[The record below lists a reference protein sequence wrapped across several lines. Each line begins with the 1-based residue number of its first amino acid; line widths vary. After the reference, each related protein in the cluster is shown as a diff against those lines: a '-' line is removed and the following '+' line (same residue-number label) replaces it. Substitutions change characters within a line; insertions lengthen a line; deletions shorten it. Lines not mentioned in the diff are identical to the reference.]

1 MAGDKEGKYCSVCG
15 GIVPD
20 EGKIRKIC
28 IDGKE
33 TGIDQLDRIL
43 SDVAALGLPDEDTIT
58 AELLKRVRVFN
69 YVPAKKEEV
78 YADSILAEYRDYVK
92 KTAVRG
98 VLPDQNP

>member
-20 EGKIRKIC
+20 EVKIRKIC

-43 SDVAALGLPDEDTIT
+43 SDVAALRLRDEDTIT

-78 YADSILAEYRDYVK
+78 YANAILAEYREYAKNISGEV
-92 KTAVRG
+92 A
-98 VLPDQNP
+98 P

>member
-20 EGKIRKIC
+20 EVKIRKIC

-33 TGIDQLDRIL
+33 TGIDQLERIL
-43 SDVAALGLPDEDTIT
+43 SDVAVLGLPDEDTIT

-78 YADSILAEYRDYVK
+78 YADAILAEYREYTKNSSDEG
-92 KTAVRG
+92 A
-98 VLPDQNP
+98 P